1 MVCVGIW
8 ERGEGILS
16 AVAAGADGIDL
27 KLIGGRHPAE
37 LASQPLDLL
46 VVSPGAAGWAG
57 AGAVDCRSV
66 LLPGRAGP
74 LSQLLRGEYAVSYGT
89 SPKDTLTL
97 SSLEGDQLCLSLQR
111 ELVTLEGAVVD
122 RQELVLALP
131 PQVSPLPVL
140 AAAGALLMLGVPPE
154 RLMERWSF
162 QP

>member
-1 MVCVGIW
+1 MG
-8 ERGEGILS
+8 RG
-16 AVAAGADGIDL
+16 
-27 KLIGGRHPAE
+27 P
-37 LASQPLDLL
+37 
-46 VVSPGAAGWAG
+46 
-57 AGAVDCRSV
+57 GAVDCRSV